1 MAALNVS
8 LSFFLTT
15 FALCEATRRASRAL
29 LSAGAYSCFAR
40 EALGAAQLC
49 ACGLEMRML
58 LEVGPWAA
66 GFGPDLLLTLLFLLL
81 LLHGATCDG
90 AAAHPAVALQDFL
103 LAEVALPDTLLTL
116 AAQALGAQAAG
127 ALTRLCWSWGLSE
140 LHVLQALLATDCAW
154 ALRTSGAHGALMEGA
169 CAFAFHLALLRFRH
183 RPAICRVPTLAL
195 LVTITAHTA
204 GPFPATFFS
213 PALATSV
220 TFQCSGPTLLEHA
233 QVYWLGPLTGM
244 LLAILFYR
252 GHIPRLFQRNLLYR
266 QRNKYRTPGGKPAP
280 RTGDP
285 ETLLR
290 GRVAGSLGRAG

>member
-195 LVTITAHTA
+195 LVTITAHT
-204 GPFPATFFS
+204 
-213 PALATSV
+213 
-220 TFQCSGPTLLEHA
+220 
-233 QVYWLGPLTGM
+233 GM